1 MSFWHDAGLNRPG
14 VVPGRD
20 FGFLERLSMAIG
32 WLTVL
37 QSVPWADMVSHAPK
51 VASGARKLWD
61 SVGKNAPEAPKPA
74 ARTRSALPAEAQ
86 SLGAL
91 QSRID
96 ELESAFEAAQ
106 GHMTASSGLIN
117 ELAAQN
123 KQLIVCIETQRRRLG
138 WLAGLLAVT
147 GLMAA
152 GSLALGLMR

>member
-1 MSFWHDAGLNRPG
+1 
-14 VVPGRD
+14 
-20 FGFLERLSMAIG
+20 MAIG
-32 WLTVL
+32 WLTIL

-61 SVGKNAPEAPKPA
+61 SVGKNAPETPKPA
-74 ARTRSALPAEAQ
+74 VRARFSVPAEAQ

-96 ELESAFEAAQ
+96 ELEFALEAAQ
-106 GHMTASSGLIN
+106 SHMAASSGLMD
-117 ELAAQN
+117 ELVAQN
-123 KQLIVCIETQRRRLG
+123 KQLIVGLETQRRRLG

-152 GSLALGLMR
+152 ASLVVGLLR

>member
-1 MSFWHDAGLNRPG
+1 
-14 VVPGRD
+14 
-20 FGFLERLSMAIG
+20 MAIG

-61 SVGKNAPEAPKPA
+61 SVGKNTPEVAPRA
-74 ARTRSALPAEAQ
+74 AAQTRFNRPSEVQ

-91 QSRID
+91 QLRVD
-96 ELESAFEAAQ
+96 ELEAALAAAQ
-106 GHMTASSGLIN
+106 GQITTYSGLVK

-123 KQLIVCIETQRRRLG
+123 TQLLAHLEVQRRRLA

-147 GLMAA
+147 GLLAA
-152 GSLALGLMR
+152 GGLVVGLMR

>member
-1 MSFWHDAGLNRPG
+1 
-14 VVPGRD
+14 
-20 FGFLERLSMAIG
+20 MAIG
-32 WLTVL
+32 WLTIL

-61 SVGKNAPEAPKPA
+61 SVGKNAPETPKPA
-74 ARTRSALPAEAQ
+74 ARTRFTLPVDAQ

-91 QSRID
+91 QLRLD

-106 GHMTASSGLIN
+106 SHMAASSGLIN
-117 ELAAQN
+117 ELVAQN
-123 KQLIVCIETQRRRLG
+123 KELIVCIETQRRRLG

-152 GSLALGLMR
+152 GGLVVGLMR

>member
-1 MSFWHDAGLNRPG
+1 
-14 VVPGRD
+14 
-20 FGFLERLSMAIG
+20 MAIG
-32 WLTVL
+32 WLTIL

-61 SVGKNAPEAPKPA
+61 SVGKNAPERALKPA
-74 ARTRSALPAEAQ
+74 TRTRFPLPAEAQ

-106 GHMTASSGLIN
+106 SHMAASAGLID

-147 GLMAA
+147 SLMAA
-152 GSLALGLMR
+152 GSLVVGLMR